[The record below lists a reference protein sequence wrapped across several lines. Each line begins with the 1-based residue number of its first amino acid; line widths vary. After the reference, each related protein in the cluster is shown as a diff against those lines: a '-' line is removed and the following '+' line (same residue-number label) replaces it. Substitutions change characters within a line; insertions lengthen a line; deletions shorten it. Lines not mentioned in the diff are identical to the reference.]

1 MMIKNPEDLYGV
13 LIELRQDGFRYLMRT
28 DEIIYACKK
37 KPRLTIDGDVI
48 IDCESIDISGMEDD
62 EFRFPYER
70 CDIVN
75 IETEIF
81 VVSKYIPAINLY
93 ENEQKEIEG
102 MRSQLTKE
110 GFRWRLRLKT
120 IEYLSRSGTDGG
132 TIECYR
138 QARWCLD
145 KLIQEMKG

>member
-1 MMIKNPEDLYGV
+1 MIKNPEALCSV
-13 LIELRQDGFRYLMRT
+13 LIELRQDGFMYLMRT
-28 DEIIYACKK
+28 DERIYACKK

-62 EFRFPYER
+62 ELQFPCEC

-75 IETEIF
+75 IKTEIF
-81 VVSKYIPAINLY
+81 VVSKYILSISLY
-93 ENEQKEIEG
+93 ANEQKEIED
-102 MRSQLTKE
+102 MRSKLTKD
-110 GFRWRLRLKT
+110 GFRWHLRLKT
-120 IEYLSRSGTDGG
+120 IEYLSMSGTDGG
-132 TIECYR
+132 AIECYR